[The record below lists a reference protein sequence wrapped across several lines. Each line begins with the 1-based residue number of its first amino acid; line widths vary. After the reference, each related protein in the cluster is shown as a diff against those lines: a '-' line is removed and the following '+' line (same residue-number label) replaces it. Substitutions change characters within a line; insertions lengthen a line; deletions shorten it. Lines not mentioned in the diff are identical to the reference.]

1 MSLLNIVG
9 QTKQAISM
17 CNFNMPP
24 ILIGI
29 YFIII
34 IIIRAFYAFIRQKG
48 ERWGNDMQQS
58 NKVPNNEHLKFF
70 SHIL

>member
-1 MSLLNIVG
+1 MVKQNKQFSRNFRRGLLEI
-9 QTKQAISM
+9 I
-17 CNFNMPP
+17 
-24 ILIGI
+24 IGI
-29 YFIII
+29 YLIIII

-58 NKVPNNEHLKFF
+58 NKVPNNEHFKFF